1 LTAISTPSAV
11 RTGSLSLFEGG
22 PTHRLMVRAGLA
34 KKRLPELIRGAIVL
48 ATFAWLP
55 MLLFAASEGLAV
67 GGVPVPFLLDFGA
80 HARLLVAVPLLITM
94 EAVIGPRLP
103 GAAAHLLERGIVAED
118 DVARFD
124 GAVGEALRL
133 RDSATLEVAALL
145 LAYVG
150 SFLSL
155 ALQFF
160 VGSSTWDLLTTAT
173 GFRLTSAGIWNTF
186 VAIPLY
192 QFLLYRT
199 FTRLFIWWRL
209 LWAVSRLDLRLI
221 PTHPDRA
228 GGLGFLGG
236 AHRPLG
242 LVAVAVGTV
251 LSGRYCTEILYQSGT
266 LATLKAPVAG
276 YVAVMVLVCFGPL
289 VMFMPKLMA
298 ARRVGLREYGA
309 LAYRYATDFDRK
321 WVRGQNPEGEA
332 LLGSGDIQSLADM
345 GGSFER
351 IEQMRPVPF
360 GWKDVTSLVVTAL
373 VPMIPVLAT
382 AMPIEEV
389 VRTVLKIVG

>member
-1 LTAISTPSAV
+1 
-11 RTGSLSLFEGG
+11 
-22 PTHRLMVRAGLA
+22 
-34 KKRLPELIRGAIVL
+34 
-48 ATFAWLP
+48 
-55 MLLFAASEGLAV
+55 
-67 GGVPVPFLLDFGA
+67 
-80 HARLLVAVPLLITM
+80 
-94 EAVIGPRLP
+94 
-103 GAAAHLLERGIVAED
+103 
-118 DVARFD
+118 
-124 GAVGEALRL
+124 
-133 RDSATLEVAALL
+133 VAALL

-242 LVAVAVGTV
+242 LVAAAVGTV

-360 GWKDVTSLVVTAL
+360 GWKDVTSLVITAL